1 MSWREGHAYARV
13 LQLCWRVCP
22 HHLLPGMPV
31 VCCLA
36 QTCAWAFLRG
46 SPPPGAT
53 SLLSRLSSTCLAAGW
68 AVLGSPLPSL
78 LPFPAGLHG
87 AHHHL
92 PEHRS
97 ALQHGLSPGNHRVAA
112 AYKPPAPALKAGL
125 ILSLLLVRVQLCTT
139 PAPGSCVPLLLCWR
153 AKAAGTERGQAVL
166 HQPSTRGRSCAPWG
180 PFTHALGAVGK
191 AVPLFNVEFV

>member
-1 MSWREGHAYARV
+1 MDTPLQDLVLGAGLATPWCCRRGADEPCSWEEGLAPMLCHSSSTSLPSCHGCAPDGGLMGLVLSPLPPKTALTLGVQQVSWREGHTHACV

-36 QTCAWAFLRG
+36 QTCAWAFLHR
-46 SPPPGAT
+46 PAPPGPT
-53 SLLSRLSSTCLAAGW
+53 SLLSCLSSTCLAAGW

-97 ALQHGLSPGNHRVAA
+97 ALQHGLSPGNH
-112 AYKPPAPALKAGL
+112 
-125 ILSLLLVRVQLCTT
+125 
-139 PAPGSCVPLLLCWR
+139 
-153 AKAAGTERGQAVL
+153 
-166 HQPSTRGRSCAPWG
+166 
-180 PFTHALGAVGK
+180 
-191 AVPLFNVEFV
+191 